1 MFFSSSG
8 EFVFVTLFLVSYL
21 VVSCLPVKWPRKWGL
36 FLGNLALLSTVVNE
50 YTIGVQLV
58 LSLLVFA
65 VGTHL
70 LKSQRNTRS
79 RKILGVSISVLI
91 GLFIYRNYS
100 TDITLIGRLGI
111 SYILFRHI
119 QFLVDASKKRF
130 TQLNVLD
137 YFNFILFFP
146 NFLAGPIDTYGNFS
160 CWHNRDWGSLKKALL
175 LPGLLRIFIGAVK
188 KLALVP
194 IVINEATNYELLTGE
209 YGVWVGLL
217 LSAMAYSAYIYLDF
231 SGYSDIAI
239 GTGYL
244 LGIRTPENFQSPYLS
259 TNLADFW
266 RRWHMTFS
274 VFLRNMIFK
283 PLVTQLSGRF
293 PQAPRLLISSIGYI
307 ITFVL
312 CGIWHGNTLNFI
324 YWGLWHG
331 VGLVMLKLWDSYQPL
346 VVKNQWSKS
355 WLYQSGTL
363 LLTFLFVST
372 GWLLFHYSHDQLI
385 EILSLL

>member
-8 EFVFVTLFLVSYL
+8 EFVLVALFLVAYL
-21 VVSCLPVKWPRKWGL
+21 IVSGLSLKWPRKWGL
-36 FLGNLALLSTVVNE
+36 LIGNLALLSTVVNF
-50 YTIGVQLV
+50 YTLGVQLA
-58 LSLLVFA
+58 LSLLVFT
-65 VGTHL
+65 VGTRL
-70 LKSQRNTRS
+70 LKSQQLTQNRRV
-79 RKILGVSISVLI
+79 LGVSIVILI
-91 GLFIYRNYS
+91 GLFVYRNYN
-100 TDITLIGRLGI
+100 TEITLIGRLGI

-130 TQLNVLD
+130 TQLNLLD

-146 NFLAGPIDTYGNFS
+146 NFLAGPIDTFGNFS
-160 CWHNRDWGSLKKALL
+160 RWHNRDWGQFKKALL
-175 LPGLLRIFIGAVK
+175 LPGLSRIFLGAVK

-194 IVINEATNYELLTGE
+194 IVINEATNYELLTE
-209 YGVWVGLL
+209 QYGVSLGLL

-244 LGIRTPENFQSPYLS
+244 MGIRTPENFQSPYFS

-274 VFLRNMIFK
+274 IFLRNMIFK
-283 PLVTQLSGRF
+283 PLVIQLSGRF
-293 PQAPRLLISSIGYI
+293 PHAPRLLISSIGYL

-312 CGIWHGNTLNFI
+312 CGIWHGNTLNFV

-331 VGLVMLKLWDSYQPL
+331 VGLVLLKLWDSYQPQ
-346 VVKNQWSKS
+346 VVKIKWSKS
-355 WLYQSGTL
+355 WFYQLITVL
-363 LLTFLFVST
+363 FTFLFVSL

-385 EILSLL
+385 EILQLL